1 MKQQMRPT
9 QRSGR
14 SYLRVNETTS
24 QAMKIKLRPLTLKEA
39 NELIGRLHRHHK
51 PVVGHRFTIGAEK
64 DGVLVGA
71 AVTGRPTA
79 RMTEQY
85 RTAEVTRLVTDG
97 TPHVC
102 SKLYAASARA
112 AEAMGYDS
120 IQTFILEDEPG
131 TSLKAAGW
139 EFIDWSGGG
148 DWNSPSRG
156 GRRIDQPMVRKQK
169 WGKLLGRKRG
179 ESEESNRV
187 STERPENHDR
197 Q

>member
-1 MKQQMRPT
+1 MK
-9 QRSGR
+9 
-14 SYLRVNETTS
+14 L
-24 QAMKIKLRPLTLKEA
+24 KLRPLTLKEA

-51 PVVGHRFTIGAEK
+51 PVVGHRFTIGVEK

-112 AEAMGYDS
+112 AEAMGYES

-148 DWNSPSRG
+148 DWNTPSRG
-156 GRRIDQPMVRKQK
+156 GRRTDQPMVRKQK
-169 WGKLLGRKRG
+169 WGKLLGRKRD

-187 STERPENHDR
+187 PTERSENHDR